1 MSTLLAILY
10 TAATLILH
18 GVLLCAVVLGLG
30 VGAYFVHKAR
40 AGAQPTAG
48 AVIVLV
54 LLAVSYAAAFIGA
67 ALTLE

>member
-10 TAATLILH
+10 TAATLVFH
-18 GVLLCAVVLGLG
+18 GALLGAVVLGLVAG
-30 VGAYFVHKAR
+30 GYFIHKAR
-40 AGAQPTAG
+40 NGAQPTSG

-67 ALTLE
+67 VLTLE